1 MCYNKS
7 TKRVNKEN
15 GLQPTVLKTLKKI
28 KNLLDRFLK
37 VVYNVITIKEKRG
50 AEMKDPP
57 Q

>member
-1 MCYNKS
+1 M
-7 TKRVNKEN
+7 NKEN